1 VLLKNYNKIINKMKS
16 VFNILI
22 LATVSLLLIASASA
36 SLIDVSKSD
45 IAFTK
50 SQNLTN
56 FDITANENVIL
67 QITNNLALMD
77 ELGNSL
83 SFRLSN
89 SRLNFPLVNATTI
102 NVSYVDNNEFEF
114 KIKDYSLGQITIFA
128 VNASNPSITETYTIN
143 ANMLGSLCEF
153 GTVGHVAIT
162 DVYDD
167 SDDWTWHPLE
177 EVTLSVDV
185 ENNYDVSQKIK
196 VKPELYN
203 EDGKK
208 INLDIQEKSV
218 KLDSGDSDTVDF
230 LIKVPADVKSGS
242 FRLYVK
248 AYLSSGGESKGCDDK
263 WQTLYYQS
271 LDIDKDDYNIVIDLD
286 ALESSMPFIV
296 SCNQDVSFSLPIY
309 NIGDYK
315 EDSVKVLLRNKELGV
330 SEEKTFEN
338 MHIGDYQTA
347 DFEFFMPSNATF
359 NKVYPFELITYF
371 DYDDYDNTY
380 SDYNTYSLKFKAGTD
395 CKVVGDVTMSIAL
408 DSQQVLAGKE
418 VKINATLTN
427 PAFTSMIYSI
437 SVEGLGD
444 WAQVKSVSP
453 QTITLA
459 PNEKKTVVTTL
470 QLDNS
475 AAGDKTFSIKVTYG
489 GQAKTQAVSMFVN
502 QNSASIFGNI
512 KNWFGADSWIG
523 QHWSLL
529 LIILVNVVL
538 IAVIIFLAIKL
549 SK

>member
-1 VLLKNYNKIINKMKS
+1 MANKMKS
-16 VFNILI
+16 IFNILI

-45 IAFTK
+45 ITFTK
-50 SQNLTN
+50 SQNVTN
-56 FDITANENVIL
+56 FDITAHDNTIL
-67 QITNNLALMD
+67 QITNTLVLVD
-77 ELGNSL
+77 DLGNSL
-83 SFRLSN
+83 SFKVS
-89 SRLNFPLVNATTI
+89 SSTLNFPVVNATTI
-102 NVSYVDNNEFEF
+102 NVSYISNEFEF
-114 KIKDYSLGQITIFA
+114 RIQDYDVGQITIFA
-128 VNASNPSITETYTIN
+128 MNASDHSINETYTIN
-143 ANMLGSLCEF
+143 AKILGSLCEF
-153 GTVGHVAIT
+153 GTVGHISIT
-162 DVYDD
+162 EVSDD
-167 SDDWTWHPLE
+167 SDEWTWHPLE
-177 EVTLSVDV
+177 EITLSVEV
-185 ENNYDVSQKIK
+185 ENNYDDSKKIK
-196 VKPELYN
+196 IKPELYDVN
-203 EDGKK
+203 GKK
-208 INLDIQEKSV
+208 INLNIQEKSV
-218 KLDSGDSDTVDF
+218 NIDDSDSDIVDF

-248 AYLSSGGESKGCDDK
+248 AYLSSGGEGSGCDDK
-263 WQTLYYQS
+263 WQTLYYQA
-271 LDIDKDDYNIVIDLD
+271 LDIEKDDYNVVIDLD

-315 EDSVKVLLRNKELGV
+315 EDSVKVLLKNKELGV
-330 SEEKTFEN
+330 LAEKTFEN

-359 NKVYPFELITYF
+359 NKVYLFDLITYF

-380 SDYNTYSLKFKAGTD
+380 SGSNSYSLKFKAGTD

-408 DSQQVLAGKE
+408 DSQQVMAGKE
-418 VKINATLTN
+418 VKINTTLTN
-427 PAFTSMIYSI
+427 PTSASMAYSI

-444 WAQVKSVSP
+444 WATVKSVSP

-459 PNEKKTVVTTL
+459 PNEKKTVITTL
-470 QLDNS
+470 QLDDS
-475 AAGDKTFSIKVTYG
+475 AAGDKTFSIKVAFG

-502 QNSASIFGNI
+502 ENSASIFGNI
-512 KNWFGADSWIG
+512 KNWFGSDSWVG